1 MNKFFLFE
9 IKMYF
14 AELNFFL
21 EDMMLCKLA
30 LFSVF
35 FSREPQKSGREHY
48 YKSAREY
55 FACAREYKNEKV
67 PVNLKIAREQPKTCP

>member
-21 EDMMLCKLA
+21 EDMMLYKLA

-35 FSREPQKSGREHY
+35 FP
-48 YKSAREY
+48 
-55 FACAREYKNEKV
+55 
-67 PVNLKIAREQPKTCP
+67 P